1 MKLEGEISLNELV
14 NPKVHFIGIGGA
26 GMSGIARIML
36 AKGFS
41 VSGSDKN
48 DSSIIKSLKVLGAE
62 IQIGHSADNIKDCQ
76 LVIVSSAILETNPE
90 LVTAK
95 QKGIQIAARAQA
107 LAWLMSDLTSIA
119 VAGTHGKTTTS
130 SMLAWILEFNGYAPG
145 FLIGGVPLN
154 FDVSARLPQK
164 NDSNETS
171 PFFVIEA
178 DEYDTAF
185 FDKRSKFVHYHPKT
199 AILNNLEYDHA
210 DIFPD
215 LHAIETQF
223 HHMVRMVPSI
233 GRVIINDE
241 EDSLK
246 RVIGKGCWSEKAYIG
261 SPQGLSI
268 GKVNQD
274 QSFEVLN
281 LGKLVGTL
289 SWDLLGHHNRMNALA
304 AIAASHHVGV
314 TLEDAIEALQ
324 TFKNVKRRMECI
336 GIKNGIT
343 IYDDFAHHPAAIS
356 TTLAGLRAK
365 VGKAR
370 IIAVLEPRS
379 NTMKLGTMKSALP
392 ESLKD
397 ADQVFCYGEK
407 LTWNAEEALA
417 PIKNKS
423 FVGHDMKIFVD
434 AILKEIKSGDH
445 ILVMSNGSFNGIHQ
459 TLLKGLV

>member
-1 MKLEGEISLNELV
+1 M
-14 NPKVHFIGIGGA
+14 
-26 GMSGIARIML
+26 
-36 AKGFS
+36 
-41 VSGSDKN
+41 
-48 DSSIIKSLKVLGAE
+48 
-62 IQIGHSADNIKDCQ
+62 
-76 LVIVSSAILETNPE
+76 
-90 LVTAK
+90 
-95 QKGIQIAARAQA
+95 
-107 LAWLMSDLTSIA
+107 
-119 VAGTHGKTTTS
+119 
-130 SMLAWILEFNGYAPG
+130 
-145 FLIGGVPLN
+145 
-154 FDVSARLPQK
+154 PQK
-164 NDSNETS
+164 NKSNEAS

-223 HHMVRMVPSI
+223 HHMVRMISGI
-233 GRVIINDE
+233 GRIVINDE
-241 EDSLK
+241 EESLK
-246 RVIGKGCWSEKAYIG
+246 RVIERGCWSEKFYIG
-261 SPQGLSI
+261 SQQGLSI
-268 GKVNQD
+268 GKVNHD

-281 LGKLVGTL
+281 QDRLVGTL

-304 AIAASHHVGV
+304 AIAASHHVGI
-314 TLEDAIEALQ
+314 TLENALEALQ

-336 GIKNGIT
+336 GEKNGIT

-365 VGKAR
+365 VGQAR

-407 LTWNAEEALA
+407 LTWSAEEALA

-423 FVGHDMKIFVD
+423 FIGLNMKNFVE
-434 AILKEIKSGDH
+434 AILKEAKSGDH

-459 TLLKGLV
+459 TLLNGIV

>member
-1 MKLEGEISLNELV
+1 MHIHIL
-14 NPKVHFIGIGGA
+14 GICGTFMG
-26 GMSGIARIML
+26 GIASL
-36 AKGFS
+36 AKASGYKVTGCDTNVYPPMSTQLESNGIELIEGFDKKQTELKPDLYVIGNV
-41 VSGSDKN
+41 VSRGN
-48 DSSIIKSLKVLGAE
+48 PLMEE
-62 IQIGHSADNIKDCQ
+62 IMNQGLPYISGPQ
-76 LVIVSSAILETNPE
+76 WLYEAILKDKWV
-90 LVTAK
+90 L
-95 QKGIQIAARAQA
+95 
-107 LAWLMSDLTSIA
+107 A
-119 VAGTHGKTTTS
+119 VAGTHGKTTTT

-154 FDVSARLPQK
+154 FNSSARLPQK
-164 NDSNETS
+164 NKSNEAS
-171 PFFVIEA
+171 LFFVIEA

-223 HHMVRMVPSI
+223 HHMVRMVPAI
-233 GRVIINDE
+233 GRIIINDE
-241 EDSLK
+241 EESLK
-246 RVIGKGCWSEKAYIG
+246 RVIERGCWSEKFYIG
-261 SPQGLSI
+261 SQKGLSI
-268 GKVNQD
+268 GKVNHD

-281 LGKLVGTL
+281 QDRLVGTL

-304 AIAASHHVGV
+304 AIAASHHVGI
-314 TLEDAIEALQ
+314 TLENALEALQ

-336 GIKNGIT
+336 GEKNGIT

-365 VGKAR
+365 VGQAR

-407 LTWNAEEALA
+407 LTWSAEEALA

-423 FVGHDMKIFVD
+423 FIGLNMKNFVE
-434 AILKEIKSGDH
+434 AILKEAKSGDH

-459 TLLKGLV
+459 TLLNGIV